1 MTKLKVVIEELKS
14 TSTYFHTLGVR
25 TRERKKIADEH
36 NLPIRRYLAYFQIRF
51 AGFRFE
57 LIVAH
62 LSSWEATTLYFRE
75 KSKEREEDGHL
86 KFMTNKFR
94 LHLMT
99 FVADVLSVF
108 KRYQKLI
115 QDGGI
120 TILDVES
127 RTRTVRA
134 QIQSLLTKNLAGGWE
149 EALLSA
155 LSEDGDSLKDFKL

>member
-1 MTKLKVVIEELKS
+1 M
-14 TSTYFHTLGVR
+14 
-25 TRERKKIADEH
+25 
-36 NLPIRRYLAYFQIRF
+36 RRYLAYFRIRF
-51 AGFRFE
+51 TGFLFE

-62 LSSWEATTLYFRE
+62 LSSWEATTLYFRV

-86 KFMTNKFR
+86 KLMSSKFK

-99 FVADVLSVF
+99 FVADVLAVF

-115 QDGGI
+115 QDDGI

-134 QIQSLLTKNLAGGWE
+134 QI
-149 EALLSA
+149 
-155 LSEDGDSLKDFKL
+155 